1 MQITEEIKLDMDLIE
16 ESILDKLVE
25 AIQDFRE
32 GEVYVS
38 EISISAVIEYTD
50 DEVSDWNE

>member
-50 DEVSDWNE
+50 DEVSD